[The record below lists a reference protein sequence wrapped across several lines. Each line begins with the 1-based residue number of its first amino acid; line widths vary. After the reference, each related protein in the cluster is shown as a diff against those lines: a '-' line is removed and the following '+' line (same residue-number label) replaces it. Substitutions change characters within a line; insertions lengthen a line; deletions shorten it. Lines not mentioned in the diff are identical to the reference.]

1 MVLQKIE
8 NPDGYLFQET
18 IADVC
23 PGCGMTFGYTLNQF
37 RHHVVNCPE
46 CSGKTILLDM
56 FGGLKLTCSEDGNY
70 AVRTAIQGKQV
81 KDSR

>member
-18 IADVC
+18 IGDVC

-56 FGGLKLTCSEDGNY
+56 FGGLKLTRSEG
-70 AVRTAIQGKQV
+70 
-81 KDSR
+81 

>member
-1 MVLQKIE
+1 MMTQPKKAKARIKMVLQKIE

-18 IADVC
+18 IGDVC

-56 FGGLKLTCSEDGNY
+56 FGGLKLTCSED
-70 AVRTAIQGKQV
+70 
-81 KDSR
+81 